1 MKVYIVVK
9 ESSSNNMFTGSSIL
23 GVFADET
30 SAKECANKA
39 YEKYVFAKSKDSTLQ
54 ENCYITD
61 EFLTIAD
68 DDAINLAK
76 NACPKSDRMEHLTL
90 ESIYCKGFLEG
101 YEHAFTKNN
110 QETT

>member
-9 ESSSNNMFTGSSIL
+9 ESSSNNMFTGSSVL

-30 SAKECANKA
+30 SAKQCASKA
-39 YEKYVFAKSKDSTLQ
+39 YELYLLAKSKDNTHQ

-76 NACPKSDRMEHLTL
+76 NACPKSDKLDHYTE
-90 ESIYCKGFLEG
+90 ESIYCKGFIEG
-101 YEHAFTKNN
+101 YEHAVVQHNK
-110 QETT
+110 

>member
-30 SAKECANKA
+30 SAKQCASKA
-39 YEKYVFAKSKDSTLQ
+39 YELYLIAKSKDNTHQ

-61 EFLTIAD
+61 EFLTIRD
-68 DDAINLAK
+68 DTAINLAK
-76 NACPKSDRMEHLTL
+76 NACPKPESFVHTTE

-101 YEHAFTKNN
+101 FEHAEIKYNK
-110 QETT
+110 

>member
-9 ESSSNNMFTGSSIL
+9 ETSSNNMFTGSSVL

-30 SAKECANKA
+30 SAKQCTSKA
-39 YEKYVFAKSKDSTLQ
+39 YELYMLAKSKDNTHQ

-61 EFLTIAD
+61 SFLNIAD

-76 NACPKSDRMEHLTL
+76 NACPKSDSFIHTTE

-101 YEHAFTKNN
+101 YEHAVIKN
-110 QETT
+110 E

>member
-9 ESSSNNMFTGSSIL
+9 ETSSNNMFTGSSVL
-23 GVFADET
+23 GVFADLT
-30 SAKECANKA
+30 LAKECAKKA
-39 YEKYVFAKSKDSTLQ
+39 HDLYVLAKSKDNTHQ

-76 NACPKSDRMEHLTL
+76 NACPKSDMMDHLTE
-90 ESIYCKGFLEG
+90 ESIYCKGFIEG
-101 YEHAFTKNN
+101 FEHAEIKFN
-110 QETT
+110 Q